1 MGAPRNPAELSKKS
15 NIVLVVED
23 DNELRDLLHTQLEL
37 DGYNV
42 FTAHN
47 GAVALEKVQ
56 TQKPD
61 LILMD
66 LMMPEMNG
74 VEATKIL
81 KGNENTRHIPV
92 IMVTSEDKKEDMIK
106 GLEAGAV
113 DYITKPFFL
122 PELKARVKAV
132 LRFKSIYDDLIST
145 REELIK
151 KEMAGT
157 IKKSLDTVN
166 ETIDDNL
173 EFIIN
178 KLVDVCQYQ
187 KHLSDKDL
195 NTIKNATSNIK
206 SVANN
211 LNFLNT
217 LVFRVYQR
225 LSGIAEK
232 IH

>member
-1 MGAPRNPAELSKKS
+1 MATNPISPKQPP
-15 NIVLVVED
+15 IVLVVED
-23 DNELRDLLHTQLEL
+23 DNELRDLLYTQLEL

-42 FTAHN
+42 FTAQN
-47 GAVALEKVQ
+47 GAAALEKVQ
-56 TQKPD
+56 TKKPD
-61 LILMD
+61 VILMD
-66 LMMPEMNG
+66 LMMPEMTG

-81 KGNENTRHIPV
+81 KENANTRHIPV
-92 IMVTSEDKKEDMIK
+92 IMVTSEDKKEDIIK

-132 LRFKSIYDDLIST
+132 LRFKSIYDDLIGT

-157 IKKSLDTVN
+157 IKKALDTVN

-173 EFIIN
+173 EFIMN

-187 KHLSDKDL
+187 KHLSSKDL
-195 NTIKNATSNIK
+195 DTITNATGNIK
-206 SVANN
+206 SVANS
-211 LNFLNT
+211 LSFLNT

-232 IH
+232 IY

>member
-1 MGAPRNPAELSKKS
+1 MAINSRSQEQPST
-15 NIVLVVED
+15 ILVVED

-37 DGYNV
+37 EGYNV

-47 GAVALEKVQ
+47 GAVALTKVQ

-61 LILMD
+61 VILMD
-66 LMMPEMNG
+66 VLMPEMTG
-74 VEATKIL
+74 VQTTKIL
-81 KGNENTRHIPV
+81 KDNENTRYIPV
-92 IMVTSEDKKEDMIK
+92 IMVTSGDKKEDIIK
-106 GLEAGAV
+106 GLEAGAI

-132 LRFKSIYDDLIST
+132 LRFKSIYDDLIT
-145 REELIK
+145 MREEVIK
-151 KEMAGT
+151 KEMAST
-157 IKKSLDTVN
+157 IRKTLDTVN

-173 EFIIN
+173 DFIIN

-195 NTIKNATSNIK
+195 NTIKNATINIK
-206 SVANN
+206 SVAKN
-211 LNFLNT
+211 LSFLNT

-225 LSGIAEK
+225 LHGIAER
-232 IH
+232 IF